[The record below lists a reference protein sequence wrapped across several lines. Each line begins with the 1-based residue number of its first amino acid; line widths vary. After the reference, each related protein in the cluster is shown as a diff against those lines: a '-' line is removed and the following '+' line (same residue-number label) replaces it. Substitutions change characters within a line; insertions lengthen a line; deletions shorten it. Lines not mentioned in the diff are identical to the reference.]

1 MAVTR
6 EDMADFLKSHGC
18 EMEPWDTG
26 TYQTI
31 VFYNPKTGRQ
41 AYINPPVDDT
51 PMSETAIY
59 KICSI
64 LGIEPLECAKYCK
77 PLMDKIE
84 NQFPQSRKKR

>member
-1 MAVTR
+1 
-6 EDMADFLKSHGC
+6 
-18 EMEPWDTG
+18 
-26 TYQTI
+26 
-31 VFYNPKTGRQ
+31 
-41 AYINPPVDDT
+41 
-51 PMSETAIY
+51 MSETAIY